1 MKKLICTLFIMLL
14 FFSGCILSPLTA
26 YADETKA
33 ASSEEKT
40 NASETET
47 EAPSGPVILPTD
59 KVSTEDIILY
69 SSAACVMDVD
79 TGEILYYKNMDDRH
93 YPASITKVMTGLLLI
108 ENADLD
114 DTITFSQDCWNGLNY
129 YNDMN
134 IGMLNGEELTVNDAL
149 HAILMSS
156 ANEVCNGAAKYLSG
170 SVSAFCDLMNE
181 RAKQL
186 GCTNTHFVNP
196 NGLHDPEHYTSAHDM
211 ALIASEAIQNPTFRE
226 ITGCKEYTVKST
238 NLRPEGFTLYHKHQM
253 LMDTKYHYDACIG
266 GKTGYTSEAKNT
278 LVTYAEKNDHTLV
291 SVVMENSDGHIYP
304 DTISA
309 MDYCFDNYD
318 RLVIKMAA
326 AETTAE
332 TESSTFSHSE
342 ETENLPAFAELT
354 ETESDSEIL
363 PAADD
368 HSNGS
373 PLSIYLHKMV
383 NFALAHIFIALL
395 CVICTVILLSL
406 FMIWLYHIFKRRKH
420 RRNYERLR
428 DERIKKYNKNH

>member
-14 FFSGCILSPLTA
+14 FFSGCTLSPLTA

-33 ASSEEKT
+33 ASSKEKT
-40 NASETET
+40 DPSETET

-108 ENADLD
+108 ENADLN

-211 ALIASEAIQNPTFRE
+211 ALIAREAIQNPTFRE
-226 ITGCKEYTVKST
+226 ITGCREYTVKST

-278 LVTYAEKNDHTLV
+278 LVTYAEQNDHTLV

-304 DTISA
+304 DTINA
-309 MDYCFDNYD
+309 LDYCFDNYD
-318 RLVIKMAA
+318 QLKAKMAA
-326 AETTAE
+326 ETAIE
-332 TESSTFSHSE
+332 TESASFDHSG

-354 ETESDSEIL
+354 ETESENEALPENNAHSFKSTVVSLYHKVIHFAIDHLIL
-363 PAADD
+363 CFVSLIIAFV
-368 HSNGS
+368 
-373 PLSIYLHKMV
+373 LLT
-383 NFALAHIFIALL
+383 LFI
-395 CVICTVILLSL
+395 
-406 FMIWLYHIFKRRKH
+406 IWLYRILQRRKH